1 MEARTR
7 GTGRQAPSE
16 TVAELEQAGKR
27 YGSVTALDGVD
38 FKVRAGEV
46 VALLGPNGAGKTT
59 LVHLLMGLSR
69 PSAGTAR
76 LFGRE
81 PWDVA
86 ARMRVGAMLQV
97 SMVPATLKVREHIR
111 LISSYYPS
119 PLPFREV
126 VDLAGLGG
134 LEGRSFGRLSGG
146 QRQRVL
152 FALALC
158 GDPDLLFLDEP
169 TSSLD
174 VEARRALW
182 ETIASRVRGGRS
194 VLLTTHQL
202 EEADTLADRIV
213 LLDRGRVLAE
223 GTPAEIKSRV
233 EGRKVR
239 CRTRLPLAEVAAIP
253 GVRTAQPLADEG
265 VVELFATEAE
275 GVVRE
280 LLARDPQLSG
290 LEVKGADLEEAFLAL
305 TGGLTHVQAAAR
317 PEVAA

>member
-1 MEARTR
+1 MD
-7 GTGRQAPSE
+7 
-16 TVAELEQAGKR
+16 VAELDEAVKR
-27 YGSVTALDGVD
+27 YGAVTALDAVD
-38 FKVRAGEV
+38 FRLGAGEV

-69 PSAGTAR
+69 PSSGQAR

-81 PWDVA
+81 PWDAA

-97 SMVPATLKVREHIR
+97 SKVPETLEVREHIH
-111 LISSYYPS
+111 LISSYYPH
-119 PLPFREV
+119 PLPLGEV
-126 VDLAGLGG
+126 IELAGLGG
-134 LEGRSFGRLSGG
+134 LERRRFGRLSGG

-169 TSSLD
+169 TAGLD

-182 ETIASRVRGGRS
+182 ETIAGRVRAGRS
-194 VLLTTHQL
+194 VLLTTHHL
-202 EEADTLADRIV
+202 EEADNLADRIV

-223 GTPAEIKSRV
+223 GSPAEIKSRV
-233 EGRKVR
+233 EGRKIR

-253 GVRTAQPLADEG
+253 GVRTARPLAGQGEI
-265 VVELFATEAE
+265 ELFAAEAE
-275 GVVRE
+275 RVVGE
-280 LLARDPQLSG
+280 LLARDPRLSG
-290 LEVKGADLEEAFLAL
+290 LEVRGADLEEAFLVL
-305 TGGLTHVQAAAR
+305 TGGHGEAQAAAR